1 MLWFFP
7 IPFIEACQG
16 HWVFAKSQWNRKSG
30 EDRTWKWCPTLL
42 LTINGLELS
51 HTPHLISREAGEW
64 SESASPERKGI
75 QFEKLLLHLLTVAWT
90 WLLVVS
96 PGQWMS
102 AYVSAFC
109 SVLPRGT
116 YLDAQESGYVLVL
129 GSQGVELLGTW
140 WAPSFSKMS
149 PWSVRFGLHFS
160 CWYYMTR
167 SSWPQLVDIGLDTQT
182 AKKILS
188 FGNLKLD
195 QRLSLG
201 GWLSSNL
208 LQPCGWKPSTP
219 CREGPGGTWALAF
232 PWLVAHGFLGLGDLY
247 YQVILCLSCL
257 NWWLFLATKIIL
269 ISKGI

>member
-1 MLWFFP
+1 MPNTL
-7 IPFIEACQG
+7 AHNQ
-16 HWVFAKSQWNRKSG
+16 
-30 EDRTWKWCPTLL
+30 RTRP
-42 LTINGLELS
+42 ES
-51 HTPHLISREAGEW
+51 HTTSHFKGGWGMEWVCEPRKEGNLAVWEAATP
-64 SESASPERKGI
+64 S
-75 QFEKLLLHLLTVAWT
+75 TVAWT

-116 YLDAQESGYVLVL
+116 YLDAQESGYVLAL

-140 WAPSFSKMS
+140 WAPSFWKMS
-149 PWSVRFGLHFS
+149 PWSVRLGLHFS

-167 SSWPQLVDIGLDTQT
+167 SSWPQLVDIGLDTQM
-182 AKKILS
+182 AKKIFS

-208 LQPCGWKPSTP
+208 PAALWVKTLNSLQGGPW
-219 CREGPGGTWALAF
+219 RDLGPGLPMAGCSWL
-232 PWLVAHGFLGLGDLY
+232 PWLGGSLLPSYFMSKLFNLVA
-247 YQVILCLSCL
+247 ISC
-257 NWWLFLATKIIL
+257 NQNNFNQ
-269 ISKGI
+269 